1 MSQNTANTN
10 AANANAANSMFCFQ
24 CEQTAGCTGCTR
36 AGVCGKSAMTAKLQ
50 DTLTGSLISL
60 ANTAACS
67 NKNSNHSLT
76 AALEDEINHLI
87 LEGLFTTITN
97 VNFDDASI
105 KDLTARI
112 HTATAKTADACNVSI
127 VSDYDMNNIWNANE
141 DIRSLKSL
149 ILFGARGMAAY
160 AYHAMTLGY
169 TDVSL
174 NQFFLTA
181 LDSLSKNW
189 GMNELLPIVMEV
201 GRFNLTCMELLDRAN
216 TDTFGN
222 PVPVSVSLTV
232 EKGPFIVVT
241 GHDLE
246 DIKQLL
252 EQTKDKGINIYTH
265 GEMLPAHAY
274 PELKKYPHL
283 KGNFGTAWQNQ
294 QKEFAS
300 LPAPILFTTNCLMPP
315 KASYADRVFT
325 TGAVVFPNTPF
336 ISSSTDGHKDFTPVI
351 EKALELG
358 GFSKDQHFTGI
369 NGGSNVMTGFARNAI
384 LSSAGEIVDAVKSG
398 AIRHFFLVAGCDG
411 ARAGRNYYT
420 EFVKQTPSD
429 SIVLTLACGKYR
441 FNDLELGNIGPF
453 PRLMDMGQCNDAY
466 SAIKVAVALA
476 DDFGC
481 GVNDLPL
488 SMVLSWYEQKAVC
501 ILLTLLHLG
510 IKNIKLG
517 PTLPAFI
524 SPNVL
529 NYLVEHFAIA
539 PVTTP
544 EADLKEILG

>member
-1 MSQNTANTN
+1 MSQNMTNTANVN
-10 AANANAANSMFCFQ
+10 ASNSMFCFQ

-36 AGVCGKSAMTAKLQ
+36 AGVCGKSAMTAMLQ
-50 DTLTGSLISL
+50 DTLTGALIAL
-60 ANTAACS
+60 ANTTTTACS
-67 NKNSNHSLT
+67 NKNSNHNPT
-76 AALEDEINHLI
+76 AVLMDEINHLI

-112 HTATAKTADACNVSI
+112 HTTAAKTANACNSSI
-127 VSDYDMNNIWNANE
+127 VSDYDMNNIWNADE

-149 ILFGARGMAAY
+149 ILFGVRGMAAY
-160 AYHAMTLGY
+160 AYHAMVLGY
-169 TDVSL
+169 TDASL
-174 NQFFLTA
+174 NQFFVTA
-181 LDSLSKNW
+181 LSALSKDW

-201 GRFNLTCMELLDRAN
+201 GRFNLLCMELLDTAN
-216 TDTFGN
+216 TESFGD
-222 PVPVSVSLTV
+222 PVPVTVSLTV

-241 GHDLE
+241 GHDLS

-252 EQTKDKGINIYTH
+252 EQTKDTGINIYTH

-294 QKEFAS
+294 QKEFAA

-315 KASYADRVFT
+315 KSSYADRVFT

-336 ISSSTDGHKDFTPVI
+336 IASSTDGHKDFTPVI

-369 NGGSNVMTGFARNAI
+369 NGGSSVMTGFARNAV

-441 FNDLELGNIGPF
+441 FNDLDLGTIGAF

-476 DDFGC
+476 DAFGC

-488 SMVLSWYEQKAVC
+488 SMILSWYEQKAVC

-517 PTLPAFI
+517 PTLPAFL

-544 EADLKEILG
+544 EADLKEILM